1 MEKLEKPNVLILC
14 TGNTARSQMAEAFL
28 KKYAGDCLEVFSAG
42 FEPRD
47 INPLTRTV
55 MAEKGFDL
63 SEHYSKGVQD
73 FLGKKEFRYLIIV
86 CEVADKLCP
95 KNFPGVVYR
104 VFWPFDDPAAV
115 MKSDEEKL
123 AKFRQVRDQIDRRI
137 QEWLQELPRFD
148 PYWQECQLKITTPP
162 GEEKGSA

>member
-14 TGNTARSQMAEAFL
+14 IGNTARSQMAEAFM
-28 KKYAGDCLEVFSAG
+28 KKYAGDSLEIYSAG
-42 FEPRD
+42 FDARE
-47 INPLTRTV
+47 INPLTRKV
-55 MAEKGFDL
+55 MTEKGFDL
-63 SEHYSKGVQD
+63 SGHYSKGVKD

-86 CEVADKLCP
+86 CEVAEKACP
-95 KNFPGVVYR
+95 KNFPGVTYR
-104 VFWPFDDPAAV
+104 FFWPFDDPAAV
-115 MKSDEEKL
+115 TASETEKL

-162 GEEKGSA
+162 GEEKGRA

>member
-1 MEKLEKPNVLILC
+1 MEKMEKPNILILC

-47 INPLTRTV
+47 INPLTWTV

-63 SEHYSKGVQD
+63 SGHYSKGVKD

-95 KNFPGVVYR
+95 KNFPGVNFR
-104 VFWPFDDPAAV
+104 IFWPFDDPAAATG
-115 MKSDEEKL
+115 SDAEKL
-123 AKFRQVRDQIDRRI
+123 AKFRQVRDQIDQRI
-137 QEWLQELPRFD
+137 RTWLHELPRFD
-148 PYWQECQLKITTPP
+148 SYWQDHNLKIAIPP
-162 GEEKGSA
+162 AQGEGSA